1 MEENPNFIKRLNN
14 INKFSWFKKRQTQ
27 STRKTRKMASSSEL
41 NIARKNLADALGDS
55 MSLYLQNLNC
65 WFRRKL
71 TKEEFDYQARKLM
84 RSDTV
89 HLHNEFL
96 LALMAKC
103 SLTSSSSSLKDGGSI
118 KMSKPGKVK
127 RRPPGGRANLQQ
139 RFVPAQI
146 LDYVPQ
152 ITGKALEEGACPT
165 PLGFVS
171 REGLMPDLAMVHG
184 RMLVCAWETGLAD
197 VQDTAVKLLMLA
209 LEVQLKNILTQVVKQ
224 RKGYHLREGKFV
236 YAAGIGVKNP
246 YATALREVSTPA
258 GDNAPTVVTAGYA
271 HAPSLRPSRQVGED
285 LAVEQE
291 ALGADF
297 AADHQEPIS
306 LYDLADTLQLFKNS
320 IPSHSVYA
328 PAMER
333 ILHSKWHPSV
343 EELAQEDIYQQETRL
358 KHKLAERQ
366 LHGSEEIM

>member
-1 MEENPNFIKRLNN
+1 
-14 INKFSWFKKRQTQ
+14 
-27 STRKTRKMASSSEL
+27 MASSSEL

-55 MSLYLQNLNC
+55 MSLYLQNLNS

-71 TKEEFDYQARKLM
+71 NKEEFDYQARNLM
-84 RSDTV
+84 QSDTV

-103 SLTSSSSSLKDGGSI
+103 SLTSSSSSLKESGSS

-139 RFVPAQI
+139 RFVPASI
-146 LDYVPQ
+146 LDHVPQ

-197 VQDTAVKLLMLA
+197 VQDTAVKLLMA
-209 LEVQLKNILTQVVKQ
+209 AIETQLKNILTHVVKQ
-224 RKGYHLREGKFV
+224 RRGYHLRENKFV
-236 YAAGIGVKNP
+236 YAVGIGVRNP
-246 YATALREVSTPA
+246 YALALRDVSAPA
-258 GDNAPTVVTAGYA
+258 GDSAPTVVTSGYA
-271 HAPSLRPSRQVGED
+271 HAPSLRPSLQVGED

-297 AADHQEPIS
+297 CADHLGPIS
-306 LYDLADTLQLFKNS
+306 LYDLNDTLQLYKNS
-320 IPSHSVYA
+320 IASHSVYA
-328 PAMER
+328 PALER
-333 ILHSKWHPSV
+333 VLHSKWHPSL
-343 EELAQEDIYQQETRL
+343 EELAQEEIHWQETRL
-358 KHKLAERQ
+358 KHKLAGRQ
-366 LHGSEEIM
+366 LQGSEEIV